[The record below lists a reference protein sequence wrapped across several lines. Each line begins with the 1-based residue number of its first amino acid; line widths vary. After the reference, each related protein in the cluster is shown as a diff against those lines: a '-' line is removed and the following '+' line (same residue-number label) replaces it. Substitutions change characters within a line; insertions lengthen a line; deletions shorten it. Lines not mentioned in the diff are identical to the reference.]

1 MKYRLITAVAF
12 LLTTT
17 VAGHSADLLR
27 GTISSQAADANWSGA
42 YVGAGVTYGAFSD
55 TDERFG
61 GFESE
66 GSGLAGTVHAGYM
79 HQMDNNI
86 VVGIEGDYTK
96 LDADFT
102 TLPPGFPALEVEDV
116 FTLRGRVGVAFDR
129 VQPYVTAGITY
140 ASTSMDDLDD
150 TGYVL
155 GLGIDVKITENVLF
169 GIQYQHHVFE
179 DFADDPID
187 VDHDVASARL
197 SYQF

>member
-1 MKYRLITAVAF
+1 MKYKIVSAVAF
-12 LLTTT
+12 LLATTMS
-17 VAGHSADLLR
+17 GHSADLLR
-27 GTISSQAADANWSGA
+27 GTIPSQTTDANWSGA
-42 YVGAGVTYGAFSD
+42 YVGVGVTYGAFSD

-79 HQMDNNI
+79 HHLDNDI
-86 VVGIEGDYTK
+86 VVGIEADYTK
-96 LDADFT
+96 LDAPFT
-102 TLPPGFPALEVEDV
+102 TLPPGFPALDVEDV
-116 FTLRGRVGVAFDR
+116 ITLRGRIGMAFDK
-129 VQPYVTAGITY
+129 VQPYITAGITH

-150 TGYVL
+150 TGFVA

-169 GIQYQHHVFE
+169 GIQYQHHVWK

-187 VDHDVASARL
+187 VDHDVATARL

>member
-1 MKYRLITAVAF
+1 M
-12 LLTTT
+12 
-17 VAGHSADLLR
+17 
-27 GTISSQAADANWSGA
+27 
-42 YVGAGVTYGAFSD
+42 
-55 TDERFG
+55 
-61 GFESE
+61 
-66 GSGLAGTVHAGYM
+66 
-79 HQMDNNI
+79 
-86 VVGIEGDYTK
+86 
-96 LDADFT
+96 
-102 TLPPGFPALEVEDV
+102 EVEDV